1 LVGGRTAARFASGNK
16 IGIIVNDTC
25 VGGKCKFISLD
36 LADFREG
43 TASVLKTVG
52 SRLQTDIDDEDGG

>member
-1 LVGGRTAARFASGNK
+1 MTLVSAGM
-16 IGIIVNDTC
+16 
-25 VGGKCKFISLD
+25 CKFISLD